1 MFTAVL
7 DMTLKERLK
16 GIGIAVAILLLC
28 MPLAIVLTIFTASFW
43 SWFEITFA
51 IESIGHSG
59 PAEWCYLLS
68 YGLLVVIATAIWSS
82 ARHAGNKAAQQ

>member
-1 MFTAVL
+1 MFGAVL

-16 GIGIAVAILLLC
+16 GVAIAIAILLVC
-28 MPLAIVLTIFTASFW
+28 MPLAIALTIFTASFW
-43 SWFEITFA
+43 SWFEATFA

-59 PAEWCYLLS
+59 PAEWCYLVS

-82 ARHAGNKAAQQ
+82 VSHAAKH